1 MAAAL
6 PLEGVIVAELGG
18 RIGAGACGALLA
30 QLGAQVYLVE
40 GDAGD
45 KWRHRACFAAGK
57 KSVATADG
65 LLAAADVVITSSD
78 VDAAAPEIPAGAI
91 HIDITA
97 FGADGPMT
105 GKPYSEAMVQA
116 FSGITHTTGFPGGP
130 PVPIDAYLIEF
141 LAAVYGAAAAIAALR
156 VKRLGGP
163 AQSADIALF
172 DCAFNTLTSHLPNY
186 FVGETNERLG
196 NSHPLVSPWNTYP
209 TKDGYILICIVSMRN
224 WQTFCDAIGRPE
236 LADDPD
242 FGDQKKR
249 IARRD
254 EIDRLVAEWTSGL
267 SLDECLAVL
276 NEARLPGGPIVTIA
290 ETADEP
296 NIAYRGMIERLTD
309 PVSGE
314 DVRVPASPIRSSAWR
329 GLAPDAIPA
338 PGSGEVPAAGGG
350 GESGGNAALPL
361 AGVRVIET
369 GQYTTAP
376 HAGRNL
382 AMLGAEV
389 IKIEPLGG
397 DETRGWLPGRDGV
410 SYYFGLTNSGKHPLQ
425 LDLRSDE
432 GKAVLADLVAGA
444 DVFLENMKPGSLAR
458 LGFDWDA
465 LKRINPRL
473 IYCAISGFGHDSVY
487 EGRAA
492 VDTVVQATS
501 GLMDMTRVDGVPLK
515 SCISYSDF
523 LGGQFALLS
532 ILAGLEHL
540 ARHGEAQAFDISM
553 QDATLWITQTAWNAG
568 DDAKPPARV
577 VACADGYV
585 TVDDA
590 GELPAAAALSRD
602 ELVERLA
609 ADGIAAAWARRGRK
623 ILKPLHF
630 L

>member
-1 MAAAL
+1 MNR
-6 PLEGVIVAELGG
+6 EG
-18 RIGAGACGALLA
+18 
-30 QLGAQVYLVE
+30 
-40 GDAGD
+40 
-45 KWRHRACFAAGK
+45 
-57 KSVATADG
+57 
-65 LLAAADVVITSSD
+65 
-78 VDAAAPEIPAGAI
+78 
-91 HIDITA
+91 A
-97 FGADGPMT
+97 FGISQPNGRSAVAGPEPHPPDRNPNGRT
-105 GKPYSEAMVQA
+105 IWVWAE
-116 FSGITHTTGFPGGP
+116 PGTRR
-130 PVPIDAYLIEF
+130 D
-141 LAAVYGAAAAIAALR
+141 LANGA
-156 VKRLGGP
+156 
-163 AQSADIALF
+163 
-172 DCAFNTLTSHLPNY
+172 TSR
-186 FVGETNERLG
+186 G
-196 NSHPLVSPWNTYP
+196 
-209 TKDGYILICIVSMRN
+209 RN

-296 NIAYRGMIERLTD
+296 NIAYRGMIERLAD
-309 PVSGE
+309 PISGE
-314 DVRVPASPIRSSAWR
+314 EVRVPGSPIRSSAWR

-350 GESGGNAALPL
+350 GESGENAALPL

-487 EGRAA
+487 EGPRG
-492 VDTVVQATS
+492 D
-501 GLMDMTRVDGVPLK
+501 
-515 SCISYSDF
+515 
-523 LGGQFALLS
+523 
-532 ILAGLEHL
+532 E
-540 ARHGEAQAFDISM
+540 
-553 QDATLWITQTAWNAG
+553 QTAPLAFERG
-568 DDAKPPARV
+568 VVCIEDDV
-577 VACADGYV
+577 
-585 TVDDA
+585 A
-590 GELPAAAALSRD
+590 GEHSRRAPRAEQRD
-602 ELVERLA
+602 RQYPPVGSTR
-609 ADGIAAAWARRGRK
+609 
-623 ILKPLHF
+623 PPV
-630 L
+630 